1 MNIVCKSQY
10 HSCYYSELP
19 YDVTLEQALKH
30 EEVQQLIQQ
39 SIERLQEVSDFFLT
53 TIAQSLDKIP

>member
-1 MNIVCKSQY
+1 
-10 HSCYYSELP
+10 LP
-19 YDVTLEQALKH
+19 YDVTLEQALEQ
-30 EEVQQLIQQ
+30 EEVKQLIQQ

>member
-1 MNIVCKSQY
+1 
-10 HSCYYSELP
+10 LP
-19 YDVTLEQALKH
+19 YDVTSEQALEH
-30 EEVQQLIQQ
+30 EEVQQ

>member
-1 MNIVCKSQY
+1 
-10 HSCYYSELP
+10 LP
-19 YDVTLEQALKH
+19 YDVTSEQALEH

>member
-1 MNIVCKSQY
+1 MRWGQY
-10 HSCYYSELP
+10 DKYQTDIDMY
-19 YDVTLEQALKH
+19 QH